1 MMSMKRILLTG
12 SNGFVGS
19 YFLKKYNSSYTID
32 TFSFLNNNFIN
43 LDLSNVDVVI
53 HCSALV
59 HQMKGASWE
68 QYQEINVNQTLQLA
82 KKAKKSG
89 VKHFIFLSTIK
100 VYGEESDICYY
111 ENSST
116 NPIDYYSISKL
127 KAEDFLRNIE
137 TKDFQVAVLRNPLIY
152 GFGVKANFMNLV
164 SLIKKIPILPF
175 KNVKNKRSMVFV
187 GNVCFILDQIISL
200 KQKGIFLA
208 VDDEAL
214 STTQLIQLIAKC
226 LNKKVLLVNII
237 FFEKL
242 LKIIKPSFHQR
253 LFGSLIIDN
262 TYTMKKLNLKK
273 NKYST
278 EYGIKSIFQSNN

>member
-1 MMSMKRILLTG
+1 MSMKRILLTG

-19 YFLKKYNSSYTID
+19 YFLKKYNLSYQIN
-32 TFSFLNNNFIN
+32 TFSFLNNNFTDLN
-43 LDLSNVDVVI
+43 LNNVDIVI

-68 QYQEINVNQTLQLA
+68 RYQEVNVNQTLQLA
-82 KKAKKSG
+82 TKAKQSG

-127 KAEDFLRNIE
+127 KAEDCLRNIE
-137 TKDFQVAVLRNPLIY
+137 TEDFQVAILRNPLIY

-164 SLIKKIPILPF
+164 NLIKKIPILPF